1 MMRAASGSGWLS
13 TRGFYPPA
21 PVTGTAGRITRNTA
35 NLNFLQVTLM
45 RLAPLVLSLA
55 FAVLPMTSLA
65 QQAGL
70 ASDEQVLLNQVN
82 TDKKALYA
90 ANLGLTE
97 EESAKFWPI
106 YDEYERA
113 VKPYQDRLLANVNN
127 FAVKYDT
134 LTAVDAAAMLKEKM
148 AIEKGREELKQK
160 YTAKVAK
167 VLPPKKAL
175 RYAQLETRIQL
186 LYARDLYSLIPLA
199 R

>member
-1 MMRAASGSGWLS
+1 
-13 TRGFYPPA
+13 
-21 PVTGTAGRITRNTA
+21 
-35 NLNFLQVTLM
+35 M
-45 RLAPLVLSLA
+45 RLAPLALA
-55 FAVLPMTSLA
+55 LALAALPVMTQA
-65 QQAGL
+65 QSAGL
-70 ASDEQVLLNQVN
+70 ASDEQILLKQIN
-82 TDKKALYA
+82 TDKKAVYA

-127 FAVKYDT
+127 FAEKYET
-134 LTAVDAAAMLKEKM
+134 LGDADAAAMLKEKM
-148 AIEKGREELKQK
+148 AIEQGREALKQK

-175 RYAQLETRIQL
+175 RYAQLETRVQL
-186 LYARDLYSLIPLA
+186 LYAQELYSLIPLA

>member
-1 MMRAASGSGWLS
+1 
-13 TRGFYPPA
+13 
-21 PVTGTAGRITRNTA
+21 
-35 NLNFLQVTLM
+35 M
-45 RLAPLVLSLA
+45 RLAPLALA
-55 FAVLPMTSLA
+55 LALAVLPVVSQA
-65 QQAGL
+65 QDAGL
-70 ASDEQVLLNQVN
+70 ATDEQILLKQVN
-82 TDKKALYA
+82 TDKKAVFA

-127 FAVKYDT
+127 FAEKYET
-134 LTAVDAAAMLKEKM
+134 LTDADAAAMLKEKM
-148 AIEKGREELKQK
+148 AIEKGREAVKQK

-186 LYARDLYSLIPLA
+186 INATNLYSLIPLA